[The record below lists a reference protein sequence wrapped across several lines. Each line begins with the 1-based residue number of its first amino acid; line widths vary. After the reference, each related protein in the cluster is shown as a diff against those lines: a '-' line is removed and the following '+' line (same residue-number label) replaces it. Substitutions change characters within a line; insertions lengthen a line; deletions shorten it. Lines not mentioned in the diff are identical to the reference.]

1 LTLYALGAS
10 PEQLQAAYD
19 NDQPAQRPA
28 FPPHQPIIEEL
39 RTPAG
44 FAKYL
49 GDGTQYSNYLIHFE
63 NEIDEKGS
71 DHVVAEYIFAN
82 DHRANDLLARLFTG
96 FAHAGIHLGFGLE
109 FKQPAIVAEA
119 LAQACV
125 HEGWALDFFLAAE
138 KAGDS
143 LKQAAGGNVPLL
155 QLYDETQKVIEDMGP
170 VAANYEYH
178 NNCVKYGIVHVAAQR
193 LLPVLSSWVVNRD
206 TLTEK
211 TAEMMD
217 AAGSS
222 LLSSLTSQVTHI
234 N

>member
-1 LTLYALGAS
+1 M
-10 PEQLQAAYD
+10 QATYD
-19 NDQPAQRPA
+19 KDLSTQRPA

-44 FAKYL
+44 FAKCL
-49 GDGTQYSNYLIHFE
+49 GDYTQYSTYLVYFE
-63 NEIDEKGS
+63 KEIDEKGS

-125 HEGWALDFFLAAE
+125 HEGWALDFFLAVE

-143 LKQAAGGNVPLL
+143 LKQTAGSGVPLL
-155 QLYDETQKVIEDMGP
+155 QLYDETRKVIEDMGP
-170 VAANYEYH
+170 VAANYEYRE
-178 NNCVKYGIVHVAAQR
+178 NCVKYGIVHIAAQR

-206 TLTEK
+206 TLIEK
-211 TAEMMD
+211 TAEMID

-222 LLSSLTSQVTHI
+222 FSSLTSQAIH
-234 N
+234 